1 MFHMLG
7 RFAFTSFFS
16 RRSSRG
22 FRVGSRRFGFCCCDR
37 GLPNVLIISHP
48 FHLLF
53 AINAVIAA
61 AQSQHRPARRSLA
74 MFRNP
79 TPPVGSPF
87 CVPQGRIV
95 PVGDDKSELAT
106 PKYHHFWSTARSW
119 QRRGVSPQ

>member
-7 RFAFTSFFS
+7 RFALTSSFS

-53 AINAVIAA
+53 AIKAVIAA
-61 AQSQHRPARRSLA
+61 AQSQHRPRAVRWRCSVT
-74 MFRNP
+74 P
-79 TPPVGSPF
+79 PPPVGSPF
-87 CVPQGRIV
+87 RVPQGPIV
-95 PVGDDKSELAT
+95 PVGEDKSELARQ
-106 PKYHHFWSTARSW
+106 STTSG
-119 QRRGVSPQ
+119 Q